1 MQLRSV
7 CSGYYEATGKTPYAE
22 HAGANLLPCN
32 AATRLQARGQHPY
45 TMSALAEF
53 DCRLEQMI
61 RAFAL
66 RILVPRWT
74 DFDAVWETA
83 NGVCDRYQ
91 LGSRGPGQQPS
102 DIPNA

>member
-1 MQLRSV
+1 
-7 CSGYYEATGKTPYAE
+7 
-22 HAGANLLPCN
+22 
-32 AATRLQARGQHPY
+32 
-45 TMSALAEF
+45 MSALAEF

-66 RILVPRWT
+66 RILIPRWT

-91 LGSRGPGQQPS
+91 LGGRRSGQQAA
-102 DIPNA
+102 DIPRDQ